1 MAQEIERKFLVNGT
15 GWQDH
20 VTRTVEIRQAY
31 LARTPAMVIRVRIV
45 DEDRALLTIKSAR
58 PGTTRSEF
66 EYPIPLDDARRLMDL
81 RSGQVLRKRRHVV
94 AVGAHE
100 WEVDVFEAPYRGLVI
115 AELELPERDAP
126 FERPAWLG
134 AEVTD
139 DWHYYNSSLA
149 AD

>member
-100 WEVDVFEAPYRGLVI
+100 WEVDVFGPTAASSSPSSSCRNATRRSSGPRGS
-115 AELELPERDAP
+115 ARK
-126 FERPAWLG
+126 
-134 AEVTD
+134 
-139 DWHYYNSSLA
+139 
-149 AD
+149 